1 MADRRHGPR
10 PHDGNEDR
18 HPLARWRLLRGMTQ
32 EQLAERA
39 RVGRVTIARIEQG
52 AEPRVRT
59 ALRLAGALAVKVED
73 VWTVDGATPRA
84 LMAAERKRGSTA

>member
-18 HPLARWRLLRGMTQ
+18 HPLARWRLVRGMTQ

-39 RVGRVTIARIEQG
+39 DVGRVTIARIEQG
-52 AEPRVRT
+52 AEPRVGT
-59 ALRLAGALAVKVED
+59 ALRLADVLAVKVED
-73 VWTVDGATPRA
+73 VWTIHGATSRA
-84 LMAAERKRGSTA
+84 LAAAERKRGGQA